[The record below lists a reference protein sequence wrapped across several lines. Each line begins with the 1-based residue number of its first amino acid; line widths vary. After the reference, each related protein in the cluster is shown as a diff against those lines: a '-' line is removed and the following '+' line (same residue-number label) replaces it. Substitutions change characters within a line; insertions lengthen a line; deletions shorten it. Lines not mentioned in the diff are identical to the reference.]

1 MNRDRTLGDD
11 CEDLYP
17 GIHSLQRDPISRV
30 EELEISLQNSL
41 SQLDSMFTASE
52 HDFKWFETLIHETKL
67 RERSRLRR
75 DLALFWCAAVIIL
88 AGWWMSIIQTA
99 TVFLVILLIASIG
112 SLLASPI
119 IVWITMRQHRET
131 SA

>member
-1 MNRDRTLGDD
+1 MSRNRTLGDD
-11 CEDLYP
+11 CKGLYSETN
-17 GIHSLQRDPISRV
+17 SLQCDLISQIEDFEVR
-30 EELEISLQNSL
+30 LQSSF
-41 SQLDSMFTASE
+41 SQLDSTFATSE
-52 HDFKWFETLIHETKL
+52 PDFKWFETLIHETKL

-99 TVFLVILLIASIG
+99 TVFLVVLLVASIG